1 MKHILALSTWHHKLW
16 KLQDFS
22 KVQILREINFG
33 ESKSSKTAIFAI
45 LGGLNFVQMVNIN
58 FQKGQIL

>member
-33 ESKSSKTAIFAI
+33 ESIEVIKLPFLPF
-45 LGGLNFVQMVNIN
+45 LGL
-58 FQKGQIL
+58 